1 MGISFS
7 SSAMNESS
15 TLTTDNST
23 MSSQIPKWRKLPPR
37 PVPSN
42 TVIRRSRRIPRANP
56 NKVVFPTY
64 PEAKSP
70 FCKSYPLTART
81 RQMVAI
87 KPILRTPKFTK
98 KKIHKKVKMTKQ
110 KMKYK
115 SILEMVPSSPESV
128 GTVAT
133 ECSK

>member
-1 MGISFS
+1 
-7 SSAMNESS
+7 
-15 TLTTDNST
+15 
-23 MSSQIPKWRKLPPR
+23 
-37 PVPSN
+37 
-42 TVIRRSRRIPRANP
+42 
-56 NKVVFPTY
+56 
-64 PEAKSP
+64 
-70 FCKSYPLTART
+70 
-81 RQMVAI
+81 MVAI